1 MCEISIKPSKKQPRL
16 AQPKHWLQVLSIGV
30 ESSLGWEQSN
40 LPSMGRERDLERK
53 EISSSYILVLA
64 KRSSWSLVTI
74 HYRKFSPLFFQ
85 YKEKLLQFK
94 QFAPGRR
101 LQWNTPNRLIQSSP
115 ELICISHIMIMNF
128 SFGLVFP
135 QDPTMNV
142 GVKSV
147 WKSVKNFC

>member
-1 MCEISIKPSKKQPRL
+1 MC
-16 AQPKHWLQVLSIGV
+16 
-30 ESSLGWEQSN
+30 
-40 LPSMGRERDLERK
+40 RERELERK

-135 QDPTMNV
+135 QDPTKNV

-147 WKSVKNFC
+147 WKSVKTFVKSLQNNVKSLILIHNIKINDQNSHFRSAVQ